1 MYRAKRGSGRL
12 LWSLWG
18 RFILAL
24 GFGGIHMELIQESV
38 RHFSEA
44 TKTYFV
50 CEAYGTFVEQ
60 LLWNVLWS
68 LLSL

>member
-1 MYRAKRGSGRL
+1 
-12 LWSLWG
+12 
-18 RFILAL
+18 
-24 GFGGIHMELIQESV
+24 MELIQESV

-44 TKTYFV
+44 TKIYFV